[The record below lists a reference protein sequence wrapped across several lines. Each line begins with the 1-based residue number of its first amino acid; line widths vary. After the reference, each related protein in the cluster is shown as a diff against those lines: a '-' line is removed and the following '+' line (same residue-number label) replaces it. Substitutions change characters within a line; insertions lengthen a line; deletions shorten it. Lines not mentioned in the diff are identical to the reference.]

1 MPDSG
6 ETTDKPEMAELAADL
21 KGRIAGLVD
30 ALVAQDEQAYESE
43 FARLFGRVTELVER
57 KLRMEGTK
65 TDTRDFLAE
74 LLFTR
79 LRIGMKLFMQG
90 EETVAAQRAAEWVMG
105 VVFPVAT
112 LSEFAKAFDQSLI
125 SSSATTKDFNFAG
138 RTDFIP
144 VEEVIQML
152 CGGKHLGCLSLVKC
166 DNRLDIYLK
175 EGRICFLDPHH
186 LIRRVLPGD
195 AMRHREL
202 SETAVTEAES
212 RRAREGVPVLIA
224 LGEKGLV
231 RRDELRE
238 LMRIVGKE
246 TMFDFMREVDPYA
259 FYFRKL
265 EGLPDF
271 AEANDLRLGAT
282 SLLLEGSKQLDDWK
296 QMLQAFPD
304 RDTAL
309 EPNPNMFERLG
320 DVALGVVE
328 LKLLSQINGDATPRS
343 LVNSLGLPLYEVYQ
357 ILIKLSRE
365 GIIAPAGGSDSLEGV
380 DVSQDDPIQQ
390 AFAAL
395 DANDDEAP
403 PQSDDE
409 DFEEDAYQAPEDDAP
424 EEEAVEDEVVEDP
437 EPPPARP
444 SFPKAFTRPAPGKP
458 TAGKSAA
465 GKPAGKTAA
474 GKPASNKPAKDEKGG
489 GLLNLLRKGTKG

>member
-1 MPDSG
+1 
-6 ETTDKPEMAELAADL
+6 

-43 FARLFGRVTELVER
+43 FARLFGRVKELVER

-79 LRIGMKLFMQG
+79 LRSGMKLFMQG
-90 EETVAAQRAAEWVMG
+90 EETIAAQRAAEWVMG

-112 LSEFAKAFDQSLI
+112 LSEFASAFDQSLI

-166 DNRLDIYLK
+166 DNRLDIYLQ

-224 LGEKGLV
+224 LCEKGLV
-231 RRDELRE
+231 RRDELRD
-238 LMRIVGKE
+238 LMRTIGKE
-246 TMFDFMREVDPYA
+246 TMFDFMREVEPYA

-265 EGLPDF
+265 EQLPAF
-271 AEANDLRLGAT
+271 AETNDLRLGAT

-304 RDTAL
+304 RDAPI
-309 EPNPNMFERLG
+309 EPNADMFERLG
-320 DVALGVVE
+320 DVALGVLE
-328 LKLLSQINGDATPRS
+328 LKLLSQINGDMTPRS
-343 LVNSLGLPLYEVYQ
+343 LVNVLGLPLFEVYQ

-365 GIIAPAGGSDSLEGV
+365 GIITPGGGSESLEGV
-380 DVSQDDPIQQ
+380 ALSLDDSIQQ

-395 DANDDEAP
+395 DANDDEP
-403 PQSDDE
+403 GQQGGDE
-409 DFEEDAYQAPEDDAP
+409 DLEEEGNGREDEPAEEDAVEDDAD
-424 EEEAVEDEVVEDP
+424 EDAEKGKASNQ
-437 EPPPARP
+437 PPARP
-444 SFPKAFTRPAPGKP
+444 AFPKAFTRPAVNKPVANKPAPGKP
-458 TAGKSAA
+458 TVS
-465 GKPAGKTAA
+465 KPAR
-474 GKPASNKPAKDEKGG
+474 EKGDR
-489 GLLNLLRKGTKG
+489 LLNLLRKGTKS